1 MVLHLTGEEDIV
13 HDEVLTMISDDEEEL
28 NFLTGAV
35 DSSSSEEDENVAMV
49 SQELRPGF
57 LDPVSSEVR
66 AIVETR
72 KSLRSL

>member
-1 MVLHLTGEEDIV
+1 MVLYITGEEDIV

-72 KSLRSL
+72 KSFF

>member
-57 LDPVSSEVR
+57 LDPVSSEVS

-72 KSLRSL
+72 KSFF